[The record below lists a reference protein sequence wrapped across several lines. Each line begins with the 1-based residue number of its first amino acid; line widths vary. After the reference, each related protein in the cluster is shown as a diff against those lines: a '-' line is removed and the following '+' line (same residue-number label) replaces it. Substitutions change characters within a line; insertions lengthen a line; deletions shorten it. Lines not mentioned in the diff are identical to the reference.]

1 MISCT
6 LSPSPSPNPNRISTL
21 ALSLWP
27 YCIPSPSPVT
37 LTAARRERQASR
49 VHLNLLHGLPLEV
62 SGCRVGRSKKQVL
75 GQLVCEYVKMCH
87 ILDGSRTSQRNTGW
101 LSCFLPILA
110 CLLTHSLLLARI
122 LTHLRPMHRDERN
135 FSILFDDAHFLE
147 TEVLVC
153 NAGQHAIRSLDDD
166 GNPIAQEDDPTQHR
180 VRLLSRRLAASSA
193 SSGSSSQSGDASG
206 DEETLTRRLV
216 LLTITLSPAALY
228 V

>member
-1 MISCT
+1 MA
-6 LSPSPSPNPNRISTL
+6 L
-21 ALSLWP
+21 AHLRGTQGDL
-27 YCIPSPSPVT
+27 
-37 LTAARRERQASR
+37 AA
-49 VHLNLLHGLPLEV
+49 
-62 SGCRVGRSKKQVL
+62 
-75 GQLVCEYVKMCH
+75 
-87 ILDGSRTSQRNTGW
+87 
-101 LSCFLPILA
+101 FLPYLLA
-110 CLLTHSLLLARI
+110 YLLTHLLARI

-166 GNPIAQEDDPTQHR
+166 GNPIAQEDDPIQHR
-180 VRLLSRRLAASSA
+180 VRRLSRRLAASSA